1 MKRLFLV
8 GLFLFGCSNM
18 FEPESDCGECGLD
31 IYAVNLIEIS
41 ADVYELEYNEN
52 LAQTYTMLGAT
63 TECGWS
69 QHLGWD
75 TNLRYRIGG
84 QDLPLVNPGSMTSDD
99 GEANVMFA
107 VWEPFI
113 GHTVKVYCGYE
124 AECGTQFVDSLSI
137 KIINEE

>member
-1 MKRLFLV
+1 MNRLLLIGLFLV
-8 GLFLFGCSNM
+8 GCSK
-18 FEPESDCGECGLD
+18 FEPESDCGGCGLE
-31 IYAVNLIEIS
+31 IYAVNLTEVS
-41 ADVYELEYNEN
+41 SDVYKMEYNSD

-69 QHLGWD
+69 QHLRWD
-75 TNLRYRIGG
+75 TNYKYRIGG
-84 QDLPLVNPGSMTSDD
+84 QDLPLVNPGSMTGDD

-124 AECGTQFVDSLSI
+124 AECGTQFIDSLSI
-137 KIINEE
+137 MVVDEE

>member
-1 MKRLFLV
+1 MNRLFLI

-63 TECGWS
+63 TDCGWS
-69 QHLGWD
+69 QHLRWD
-75 TNLRYRIGG
+75 TNLKYRIGG
-84 QDLPLVNPGSMTSDD
+84 EDLRLVNPGSMTGDD

-107 VWEPFI
+107 VWQPFI
-113 GHTVKVYCGYE
+113 GHTVTVYCGYE

-137 KIINEE
+137 KIVNEE

>member
-1 MKRLFLV
+1 MNRLLLIGLFLV
-8 GLFLFGCSNM
+8 GCSK
-18 FEPESDCGECGLD
+18 FEPESDCGDCGLD

-52 LAQTYTMLGAT
+52 LAQTYTMLGAI

-69 QHLGWD
+69 QHLRWD
-75 TNLRYRIGG
+75 TNLKYRIGG
-84 QDLPLVNPGSMTSDD
+84 QDLRLVNPGSMTGDD

-124 AECGTQFVDSLSI
+124 AECGTQFIDSLSI
-137 KIINEE
+137 KVVNEE

>member
-1 MKRLFLV
+1 MKRLFLI

-63 TECGWS
+63 TDCGWS
-69 QHLGWD
+69 QHLRWD
-75 TNLRYRIGG
+75 TNLKYRIGG
-84 QDLPLVNPGSMTSDD
+84 EDLRLVNPGSMTGDD

-107 VWEPFI
+107 VWQPFI
-113 GHTVKVYCGYE
+113 GHTVTVYCGYE

-137 KIINEE
+137 KIVNEE

>member
-1 MKRLFLV
+1 MKRLFLI

-63 TECGWS
+63 TDCGWS
-69 QHLGWD
+69 QHLRWD
-75 TNLRYRIGG
+75 TNLKYRIGG
-84 QDLPLVNPGSMTSDD
+84 EDLRLVNPGSMTGDD
-99 GEANVMFA
+99 GGANVMFA
-107 VWEPFI
+107 VWQPFI
-113 GHTVKVYCGYE
+113 GHTITVYCGYE

-137 KIINEE
+137 KIVNEE

>member
-1 MKRLFLV
+1 MNRLFLIGLFLV
-8 GLFLFGCSNM
+8 GCSK

-31 IYAVNLIEIS
+31 IYAVNLTEIS
-41 ADVYELEYNEN
+41 ADVYQLEYNEN

-69 QHLGWD
+69 RHLRWD
-75 TNLRYRIGG
+75 TNLKYRIGG
-84 QDLPLVNPGSMTSDD
+84 QDLRLVNPGSMTGDD

-124 AECGTQFVDSLSI
+124 ADCGIQFVD
-137 KIINEE
+137 

>member
-1 MKRLFLV
+1 MNRLLLIGLFLV
-8 GLFLFGCSNM
+8 GCSK
-18 FEPESDCGECGLD
+18 FEPESDCGDCGLD

-52 LAQTYTMLGAT
+52 LAQTYTMLGAI

-69 QHLGWD
+69 QHLRWD
-75 TNLRYRIGG
+75 TNLKYRIGG
-84 QDLPLVNPGSMTSDD
+84 QDLRLVNPGSMTGDD

-137 KIINEE
+137 RIVNEE

>member
-1 MKRLFLV
+1 MKRLFLI

-31 IYAVNLIEIS
+31 IYAGNLIEIS

-63 TECGWS
+63 TDCGWS
-69 QHLGWD
+69 QHLRWD
-75 TNLRYRIGG
+75 TNLKYRIGG
-84 QDLPLVNPGSMTSDD
+84 EDLRLVNPGSMTGDD

-107 VWEPFI
+107 VWQPFI
-113 GHTVKVYCGYE
+113 GHTVTVYCGYE

-137 KIINEE
+137 KIVNEE

>member
-1 MKRLFLV
+1 MKRLFLI

-69 QHLGWD
+69 QHLRWD
-75 TNLRYRIGG
+75 TNLKYRIGG
-84 QDLPLVNPGSMTSDD
+84 QDLPLVNPGSMTGDD

-137 KIINEE
+137 KIVNEE

>member
-1 MKRLFLV
+1 MNRLFLIGLFLV
-8 GLFLFGCSNM
+8 GCSE

-52 LAQTYTMLGAT
+52 LAQTYTMLGAIT
-63 TECGWS
+63 DCGWS
-69 QHLGWD
+69 QHLRWD
-75 TNLRYRIGG
+75 TNLKYRIGG
-84 QDLPLVNPGSMTSDD
+84 EDLRLVNPGSMTGDD

-107 VWEPFI
+107 VWQPFI

-124 AECGTQFVDSLSI
+124 AECGTQFLDSLSI
-137 KIINEE
+137 KVVNEE

>member
-1 MKRLFLV
+1 MKRLFLI

-52 LAQTYTMLGAT
+52 LAQTYTILGAT
-63 TECGWS
+63 TDCGWS
-69 QHLGWD
+69 QHLRWD
-75 TNLRYRIGG
+75 TNLKYRIGG
-84 QDLPLVNPGSMTSDD
+84 EDLRLVNAGSMTGDD
-99 GEANVMFA
+99 GDANVMFA
-107 VWEPFI
+107 VWQPFI
-113 GHTVKVYCGYE
+113 GHTVTVYCGYE

-137 KIINEE
+137 KIVNEE